1 MTWAFVIALILLVL
15 VALSNFALQKRVRQL
30 EQEVTD
36 LRSGQD
42 ISQRVS
48 YLVHN
53 GREVEA
59 IEQLTGCVA
68 QLHEVQAAKAQLASL
83 TPAEVRAALEF
94 RRGGIGEAQ

>member
-48 YLVHN
+48 YLVNN

-59 IEQLTGCVA
+59 IAVYRQATGLGLVESKSA
-68 QLHEVQAAKAQLASL
+68 VEVIARNNPQ
-83 TPAEVRAALEF
+83 
-94 RRGGIGEAQ
+94 I

>member
-1 MTWAFVIALILLVL
+1 MTWAFVIALIRLVL

-48 YLVHN
+48 YLVNN

-59 IEQLTGCVA
+59 IAVYRKATGLGLVESKSA
-68 QLHEVQAAKAQLASL
+68 VEVIARNNPQ
-83 TPAEVRAALEF
+83 
-94 RRGGIGEAQ
+94 I

>member
-48 YLVHN
+48 YLVNN

-59 IEQLTGCVA
+59 IAVYRKATGLGLAESKSAV
-68 QLHEVQAAKAQLASL
+68 EVIARNNPQ
-83 TPAEVRAALEF
+83 
-94 RRGGIGEAQ
+94 I